1 MSINRA
7 ARRIETARVHIER
20 ATHDL
25 EAATRSLQVAARIMR
40 EAGKGEAAKALDAL
54 ANDLIDTAVWDDAA
68 GILDDIEDGKAWVT
82 NQ

>member
-40 EAGKGEAAKALDAL
+40 EAGKAEAAQALDTL